1 MTSEFTEELSDPFG
15 PLGEERNRLPGPG
28 YKLFTSKH
36 NLNKIMEGE
45 LGYLIEIYS
54 KDGTYIKC
62 CLYIDYVNDQKAKLA
77 KLKSAPAPVPPT
89 QEKPSAIMPS
99 SSVLNLNPTPYP
111 ISGVTPVVVTAN
123 GHPLIP
129 SSCVMNQSDLQM
141 LGIPMDPITQAV
153 HGLGIGTDI
162 SESSGTQFLNGG
174 GIITW
179 HDF

>member
-1 MTSEFTEELSDPFG
+1 MTTEFTKELSDPFG

-28 YKLFTSKH
+28 YKLVTSEH

-45 LGYLIEIYS
+45 LEYLIEIYS

-89 QEKPSAIMPS
+89 QKKPSA
-99 SSVLNLNPTPYP
+99 SVLNLNPTPYP
-111 ISGVTPVVVTAN
+111 ISGVTPIVVTAN

-129 SSCVMNQSDLQM
+129 SSCVMNPFDMAM
-141 LGIPMDPITQAV
+141 L
-153 HGLGIGTDI
+153 GLGIGSDPNDD
-162 SESSGTQFLNGG
+162 EGFQLLPGG
-174 GIITW
+174 GSVSW
-179 HDF
+179 GKLSNRWFL